1 MNKDFVID
9 NFAAPGTQWYAV
21 KDPYESDLA
30 KSPTLTRS
38 RTTKSDEANKRRQT
52 RQTQKDSPYLQVSLQ
67 HNKTYQKKLKD
78 ILK

>member
-1 MNKDFVID
+1 MID

-21 KDPYESDLA
+21 KDPYESELA
-30 KSPTLTRS
+30 QGPTLTRS
-38 RTTKSDEANKRRQT
+38 RTTKSDEANKRRRT
-52 RQTQKDSPYLQVSLQ
+52 RQKQKDSPYLQVSLQ

>member
-30 KSPTLTRS
+30 KGPTLTRS
-38 RTTKSDEANKRRQT
+38 RITKSEESRKRRQT
-52 RQTQKDSPYLQVSLQ
+52 RQTQKDSHYLQVSLQ

>member
-1 MNKDFVID
+1 MDKDLVID

-30 KSPTLTRS
+30 QDPKLTRS
-38 RTTKSDEANKRRQT
+38 HLTKTEASRARRQT
-52 RQTQKDSPYLQVSLQ
+52 RQKQKDSPYLQVSLQ

>member
-1 MNKDFVID
+1 MDKDYVID
-9 NFAAPGTQWYAV
+9 NFATPGTQWYAV
-21 KDPYESDLA
+21 KDPYEADLA
-30 KSPTLTRS
+30 KAPALTRS
-38 RTTKSDEANKRRQT
+38 LLTKGDENRKRRQT